1 MTTQSVTLSLPEP
14 LFRYLQQMA
23 IATRRPMAQLVR
35 QSLEGNLPPSVA
47 TLPSEIQDE
56 LLSLQ
61 TIPIEQLRQI
71 ALSQAPSEEQ
81 ARHLELL
88 DKNSDSEL
96 TSAEQEELA
105 ALRLSADLLTLR
117 KAYAWAVLRWRGQAV
132 PTLEELP
139 LD

>member
-88 DKNSDSEL
+88 DKNSESEL

>member
-1 MTTQSVTLSLPEP
+1 MTTQSVTLRLSEP

-88 DKNSDSEL
+88 DKNSESEL
-96 TSAEQEELA
+96 TVAEQQELA
-105 ALRLSADLLTLR
+105 ALRHSADLLTLR

>member
-47 TLPSEIQDE
+47 ALPSEMQDE
-56 LLSLQ
+56 LLSMQ

-71 ALSQAPSEEQ
+71 ALSQAPPGEQ